1 MTINNSAKTFI
12 LLFFP
17 IIVHAQIGQSLITG
31 GQISSMGRASVA
43 MQGSPEALWHNPANV
58 RGIKGKTAILSSEW
72 RYGAKDFRPI
82 AIGYILPTASSV
94 MGFQAHYFGFSG
106 VSVSRLGVTYARP
119 FSEKMDIGIHLKYQY
134 LRLRDIDGQSNIG
147 FDIGFNMLIINNLR
161 MGFYAENPIPFRKN
175 TNDIPPS
182 VFHLGLSYLV
192 NQNVLVCTE
201 VVKDIAYPAALRF
214 GIEYKPSPTL
224 YLRCGFE
231 TKPTTFAFGIGYAFS
246 DKIKMDI
253 SLSQHAVLGATPALS
268 LVFNEKSK

>member
-1 MTINNSAKTFI
+1 MTVNINAKTII
-12 LLFFP
+12 LLLFP
-17 IIVHAQIGQSLITG
+17 YFMYAQIGQQLITG

-82 AIGYILPTASSV
+82 AMGYIIPSNSSV
-94 MGFQAHYFGFSG
+94 MGFQTQYFGFSG
-106 VSVSRLGVTYARP
+106 VSDTRLGVTYARP

-134 LRLRDIDGQSNIG
+134 LRLRDIGGQSNIG

-161 MGFYAENPIPFRKN
+161 MGFYAQNPIPFRQN
-175 TNDIPPS
+175 PHDIPPS
-182 VFHLGLSYLV
+182 VFHLGLSYSV
-192 NQNVLVCTE
+192 NQNVLISSE
-201 VVKDIAYPAALRF
+201 IMKDIAYPAALRF

-224 YLRCGFE
+224 FLRCGFE
-231 TKPTTFAFGIGYAFS
+231 TLPTTFAFGIGYKFS
-246 DKIKMDI
+246 EKIKMDV

-268 LVFNEKSK
+268 LVFMEKK